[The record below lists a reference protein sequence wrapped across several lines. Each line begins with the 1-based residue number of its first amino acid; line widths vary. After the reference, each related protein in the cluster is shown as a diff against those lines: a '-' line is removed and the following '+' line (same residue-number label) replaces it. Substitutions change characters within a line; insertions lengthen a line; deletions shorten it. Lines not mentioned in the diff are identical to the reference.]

1 MHLDLDIRTLS
12 IVSVLVSTAYGIGM
26 LMLKAIQTTHIRG
39 LQTLVFAIFLIAFGF
54 LALSFG
60 NSTTFWL
67 SKILANSAIGLGY
80 ALIVAGL
87 SQFRQASSNSTT
99 IALAGFPVLVL
110 YLIFYSEFQMST
122 NARIIVLSM
131 YISFC
136 CALSAY
142 VVARGEAKDHPIAV
156 RLLSAAFS
164 LMSLWMLFR
173 AGFTYHS
180 AEIADFM
187 LASDVHQI
195 SFLLSIAL
203 ILALGFTFP
212 LMVNARLVINIYNT
226 SLLDPLTNLYNR
238 RAMEDMVPRE
248 LSRVERTHS
257 ELSIILLDID
267 HFKQVNDQ
275 YGHQVGDVTLSGIG
289 QLLNTHL
296 RGQDLSFRIGGEE
309 FLILLPDTN
318 LDSALV
324 VAEKLRQIMS
334 ETQFSAK
341 QQEPCTASFG
351 VAQLLQHDE
360 WDSLLNR
367 ADAALYLAKRK
378 GRNRVCLVSD
388 I

>member
-12 IVSVLVSTAYGIGM
+12 IITVLVSTAYGIGM

-80 ALIVAGL
+80 ALIVTGL
-87 SQFRQASSNSTT
+87 SQFRQASSNNTA

-131 YISFC
+131 YISLC

>member
-39 LQTLVFAIFLIAFGF
+39 LQTLVFAIFLIVFGF

-122 NARIIVLSM
+122 NSRIIVLSM
-131 YISFC
+131 YISLC
-136 CALSAY
+136 CALNAY

-156 RLLSAAFS
+156 RLLSTAFS

-173 AGFTYHS
+173 AVFTYQS
-180 AEIADFM
+180 AEIDDFM
-187 LASDVHQI
+187 LASDIHQI
-195 SFLLSIAL
+195 TFLLSIAM
-203 ILALGFTFP
+203 ILTLGFTFP
-212 LMVNARLVINIYNT
+212 LMVNARLVTNIYNT

-248 LSRVERTHS
+248 LSRVERNHS

-267 HFKQVNDQ
+267 HFKQVNDK
-275 YGHQVGDVTLSGIG
+275 YGHQVGDVTLAGIG

-324 VAEKLRQIMS
+324 VAEKLRQIMA
-334 ETQFSAK
+334 EMQFSPK

>member
-1 MHLDLDIRTLS
+1 
-12 IVSVLVSTAYGIGM
+12 M

-80 ALIVAGL
+80 ALILAGL
-87 SQFRQASSNSTT
+87 SQFRQASSNNTA

-122 NARIIVLSM
+122 NARIMVLSM
-131 YISFC
+131 YISLC

>member
-12 IVSVLVSTAYGIGM
+12 IITVLVSTAYGIGM

-80 ALIVAGL
+80 ALIVTGL
-87 SQFRQASSNSTT
+87 SQFRQASSNNTA

-122 NARIIVLSM
+122 NARIMVLSM
-131 YISFC
+131 YISLC

>member
-1 MHLDLDIRTLS
+1 MS
-12 IVSVLVSTAYGIGM
+12 IITVLVSTAYGIGM

-80 ALIVAGL
+80 ALIVTGL
-87 SQFRQASSNSTT
+87 SQFRQASSNNTA

-131 YISFC
+131 YISLC

-318 LDSALV
+318 LDNALV

-334 ETQFSAK
+334 ETLFSAK

>member
-12 IVSVLVSTAYGIGM
+12 IITVLVSTAYGIGM

-80 ALIVAGL
+80 ALIVTGL
-87 SQFRQASSNSTT
+87 SQFRQASSNNTA

-131 YISFC
+131 YISLC

-318 LDSALV
+318 LDNALV

-334 ETQFSAK
+334 ETLFSAK

>member
-12 IVSVLVSTAYGIGM
+12 ILSVLVSTAYGIGM

-80 ALIVAGL
+80 ALIVTGL
-87 SQFRQASSNSTT
+87 SQFRQASSNNTA

-122 NARIIVLSM
+122 NARIIVLSI

>member
-12 IVSVLVSTAYGIGM
+12 IITVLVSTAYGIGM

-80 ALIVAGL
+80 ALIVTGL
-87 SQFRQASSNSTT
+87 SQFRQASSNNTA

-122 NARIIVLSM
+122 NARIIVLSI

>member
-80 ALIVAGL
+80 ALILAGL
-87 SQFRQASSNSTT
+87 SQFRQASSNNTA

-122 NARIIVLSM
+122 NARIMVLSM
-131 YISFC
+131 YISLC

>member
-12 IVSVLVSTAYGIGM
+12 IITVLVSTAYGIGM

-80 ALIVAGL
+80 ALIVTGL
-87 SQFRQASSNSTT
+87 SQFRQASSNNTA

-122 NARIIVLSM
+122 NARIMVLSM
-131 YISFC
+131 YISLC

-275 YGHQVGDVTLSGIG
+275 YGHQVGDVTLAGIG

>member
-12 IVSVLVSTAYGIGM
+12 IITVLVSTAYGIGM

-80 ALIVAGL
+80 ALIVTGL
-87 SQFRQASSNSTT
+87 SQFRQASSNNTA

-131 YISFC
+131 YISLC
-136 CALSAY
+136 CALSTY

-351 VAQLLQHDE
+351 VAQLLRHDE

>member
-12 IVSVLVSTAYGIGM
+12 IITVLVSTAYGIGM

-80 ALIVAGL
+80 ALIVTGL
-87 SQFRQASSNSTT
+87 SQFRQASSNNTA

-122 NARIIVLSM
+122 NARIIVLSI
-131 YISFC
+131 YISLC